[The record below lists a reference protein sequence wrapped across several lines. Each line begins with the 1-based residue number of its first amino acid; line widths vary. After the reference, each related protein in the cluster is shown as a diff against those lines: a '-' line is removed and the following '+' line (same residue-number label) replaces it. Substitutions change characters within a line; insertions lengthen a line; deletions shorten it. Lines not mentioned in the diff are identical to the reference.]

1 VNYCGSSSG
10 LPFRT
15 ALRFLFYLLLFFFFF
30 FIAWNVGTA
39 VSPVRRCGTAG
50 WALAAIGGSALFVAF
65 LFIGFAGAGE

>member
-30 FIAWNVGTA
+30 FIAWNGGTA
-39 VSPVRRCGTAG
+39 AVAALRWLAG